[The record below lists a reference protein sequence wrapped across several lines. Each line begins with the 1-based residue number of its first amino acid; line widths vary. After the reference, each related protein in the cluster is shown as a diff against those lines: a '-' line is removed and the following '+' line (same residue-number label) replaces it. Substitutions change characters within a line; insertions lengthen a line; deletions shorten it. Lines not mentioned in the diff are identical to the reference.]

1 MTEAEILGFDPASLS
16 VFNEPEEKQSSNPYI
31 YKTRPVDSKS
41 EDGIYRSTIK
51 IVYNPHDFKNS
62 IIEQQSYAMNDAD
75 GFFSVVSSLTVND
88 TNCPIFKA
96 WKKCRYSEA
105 GSVLNKQCLAKKD
118 GGKELFDKRYARYVT
133 IQVLEDKNQPNL
145 VGKYLFWKLP
155 KSIWTLINSK
165 MNPSKESNK
174 ASIPIMDFLFGRSI
188 DIEVKPGPDDPKNPE
203 RKTREISYE
212 GELSE
217 DAVTCINPDGSPLLN
232 DDEQKVLDDY
242 VSAMNKVWKSKDTA
256 ERERLL
262 AEINASP
269 DKIKLQ
275 EIYRKK
281 LEEIKAVCPNII
293 EHLSYKEWT
302 PEVKARVE
310 KWINVVL
317 SGNDPSTVSNV
328 PEAVKS
334 VGNDLPDMNDQAAS
348 NTTSTTQDTDD
359 LPF

>member
-1 MTEAEILGFDPASLS
+1 MTEAEILGFDPTSLS
-16 VFNEPEEKQSSNPYI
+16 IFNEPEEKSSSNPLI
-31 YKTRPVDSKS
+31 YRTRPADSKS

-51 IVYNPHDFKNS
+51 VVYNPHNFKNS
-62 IIEQQSYAMNDAD
+62 IIEQQSYAMNDEN

-88 TNCPIFKA
+88 TDCPIFKA

-105 GSVLNKQCLAKKD
+105 GSTLNKQCLAKKD
-118 GGKELFDKRYARYVT
+118 GGKELFDKRYARYAVVQ
-133 IQVLEDKNQPNL
+133 ILEDKNQPDL

-174 ASIPIMDFLFGRSI
+174 SPIPIMDFLFGRSI

-217 DAVTCINPDGSPLLN
+217 DAVSCINPDGSPLLN
-232 DDEQKVLDDY
+232 TEEQNVLDEY
-242 VSAMNKVWKSKDTA
+242 VSAMNKVWKSKDA
-256 ERERLL
+256 SERERLL
-262 AEINASP
+262 TEINASP
-269 DKIKLQ
+269 NKVKLQ
-275 EIYRKK
+275 EIYKKK
-281 LEEIKAVCPNII
+281 LEEIKSVCPNIE

-302 PEVKARVE
+302 PEVKVRVE

-317 SGNDPSTVSNV
+317 SGNDPATASAAPEAAKTIDNDASVQTQEPLISSTVDD
-328 PEAVKS
+328 K
-334 VGNDLPDMNDQAAS
+334 
-348 NTTSTTQDTDD
+348 DD